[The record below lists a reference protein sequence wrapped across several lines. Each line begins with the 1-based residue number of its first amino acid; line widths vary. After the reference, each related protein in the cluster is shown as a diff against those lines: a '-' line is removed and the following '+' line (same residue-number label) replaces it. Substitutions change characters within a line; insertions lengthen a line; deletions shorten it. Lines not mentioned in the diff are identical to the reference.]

1 MKKLFK
7 IHETY
12 VALTV
17 IVLCLVIGIINPVF
31 FSTANIVN
39 LFRNST
45 VNGIMAFA
53 LMMGIIIG
61 GIDVSF
67 PAIAVCSMYLV
78 NKTLE
83 SMAYEG
89 PAFVP
94 IIAAALIGTLL
105 GLFNGLIITKFN
117 LPAFIVTLG
126 TSSLFHGLLVWLV
139 GSKPVNRLVAPLE
152 NFSKGE
158 ILRVTSGS
166 TSAAIPYTFLFMV
179 GIAVIVWFILNKTM
193 LGRTIYAIGGD
204 RVSAERAGFPV
215 KRTIVFTY
223 TFIGMASGL
232 AGIIHSIQARFC
244 IPTDLMGCEM
254 MIIAAVVLGGT
265 TISGGRGTVLGTSLG
280 LAIITIAANSL
291 ILVGIT
297 STWQR
302 FVLGIIIVVGT
313 AVSAYQALR
322 ASRKVAPVMTEE
334 DEAEGGAI
342 NG

>member
-7 IHETY
+7 THETY

-17 IVLCLVIGIINPVF
+17 IALCLVIGIINPVF
-31 FSTANIVN
+31 FSAPNIVN
-39 LFRNST
+39 LFRNAT

-61 GIDVSF
+61 GIDVAF
-67 PAIAVCSMYLV
+67 PAVAVCSMYLTT
-78 NKTLE
+78 KTLE
-83 SMAYEG
+83 TMGYEG
-89 PAFVP
+89 PVVIP

-105 GLFNGLIITKFN
+105 GLINGLIITKFD

-126 TSSLFHGLLVWLV
+126 TSSLYHGLLVWLV
-139 GSKPVNRLVAPLE
+139 GSKPVNRLEPPLE
-152 NFSKGE
+152 AFGKME
-158 ILRVTSGS
+158 IFRVTNET
-166 TSAAIPYTFLFMV
+166 TSAALPWTFLFMV
-179 GIAVIVWFILNKTM
+179 GMAVVVWYILNKTM
-193 LGRTIYAIGGD
+193 LGRTIFAIGGD
-204 RVSAERAGFPV
+204 RTSAERAGYPV

-223 TFIGMASGL
+223 TFIGMAGGL
-232 AGIIHSIQARFC
+232 AGIIHAIQSQMC

-265 TISGGRGTVLGTSLG
+265 TISVGRGTVLGTCLG
-280 LAIITIAANSL
+280 LAVITIAKNSL

-297 STWQR
+297 ATWQR
-302 FVLGIIIVVGT
+302 FVLGLIIVIGT

-322 ASRKVAPVMTEE
+322 ASRKIAPVMTEE
-334 DEAEGGAI
+334 EEGGVV

>member
-7 IHETY
+7 THETY

-17 IVLCLVIGIINPVF
+17 VALCLVIGIINPVF
-31 FSTANIVN
+31 FSAPNIVN

-67 PAIAVCSMYLV
+67 PAIAVCSMYIV
-78 NKTLE
+78 TKTLE
-83 SMAYEG
+83 SMTYEG
-89 PAFVP
+89 PVAIP
-94 IIAAALIGTLL
+94 IIAAALLGTLL
-105 GLFNGLIITKFN
+105 GLFNGFIITKFN

-126 TSSLFHGLLVWLV
+126 TSSLYHGFLVWVV
-139 GSKPVNRLVAPLE
+139 GSKPVNRLEPPLE
-152 NFSKGE
+152 NFGKME
-158 ILRVTSGS
+158 IFRVTSDT
-166 TSAAIPYTFLFMV
+166 TSAGLPYTFLFMV
-179 GIAVIVWFILNKTM
+179 AMAFVVWFILNKTM

-204 RVSAERAGFPV
+204 RTSAERAGFPV

-223 TFIGMASGL
+223 TFIGMAGGL
-232 AGIIHSIQARFC
+232 AGIIHAIQSQMC

-265 TISGGRGTVLGTSLG
+265 TISGGRGTVFGTCLG
-280 LAIITIAANSL
+280 LAVITIAKNSL

-302 FVLGIIIVVGT
+302 FVLGLIIVIGT
-313 AVSAYQALR
+313 AISAYQALR
-322 ASRKVAPVMTEE
+322 ASRKIAPVMVEE
-334 DEAEGGAI
+334 VEGGAN